1 MVTGSG
7 TVITVNIHN
16 ITPYKISILNT
27 ITCILIVY
35 KGTSISDADRSF
47 LSVAGSKNSGGS

>member
-7 TVITVNIHN
+7 TVRTVNIHN
-16 ITPYKISILNT
+16 VTPYKISILNT
-27 ITCILIVY
+27 TTCKLIVN
-35 KGTSISDADRSF
+35 KGTSISDTDRF